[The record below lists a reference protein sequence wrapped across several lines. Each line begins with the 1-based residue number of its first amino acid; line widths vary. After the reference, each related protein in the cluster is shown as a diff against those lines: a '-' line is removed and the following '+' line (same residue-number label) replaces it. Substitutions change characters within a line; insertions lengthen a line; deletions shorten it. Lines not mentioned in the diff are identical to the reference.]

1 MTAADHDDHGAIEVA
16 ERILLLI
23 DRGRFT
29 STYKYA
35 VLLGLMDLCLER
47 AARDGSAPQSV
58 TTRQLAERII
68 ELYWPHTT
76 PFLATRGADRTAAPP
91 VLRQNSGGQAEIL
104 TLLQKFRTRHAPEAA
119 TAQAAGRQASR
130 TAFERLVRNVEW
142 KLVEMPLPKLQRL
155 GDGDSMELLYRINWD
170 DRVRR
175 RDLAGEFD
183 NQIRFV
189 GRAGEHLVRLAGLLR
204 PLIQREWA
212 ARVAQLNRDL
222 TGERDLDEF
231 LFGRSRA
238 ALDPVRDPLC
248 ELQDGRCF
256 YCGGRLGARVE
267 VDHFVP
273 WVRHPNDDIEN
284 LVASDARCN
293 NAKRD
298 FLAAVDHIRRWTE
311 RNTRRASELRTVAD
325 QAGWRSDANRSVAVA
340 RALYVHLPPGSH
352 LWLAPRS
359 RFEPLD
365 HGAVRAAFAALAG

>member
-1 MTAADHDDHGAIEVA
+1 MTAADHDDQGAIEVA

-35 VLLGLMDLCLER
+35 VLMGLMDLCLER

-58 TTRQLAERII
+58 TTRQLAERIV
-68 ELYWPHTT
+68 ELYWPHTA
-76 PFLATRGADRTAAPP
+76 PFPAPRTADRTAAPP

-104 TLLQKFRTRHAPEAA
+104 TLIRKFRTRHAPEAA
-119 TAQAAGRQASR
+119 TAQAAGRKASR

-189 GRAGEHLVRLAGLLR
+189 GRAGEHLV
-204 PLIQREWA
+204 
-212 ARVAQLNRDL
+212 
-222 TGERDLDEF
+222 
-231 LFGRSRA
+231 
-238 ALDPVRDPLC
+238 
-248 ELQDGRCF
+248 
-256 YCGGRLGARVE
+256 
-267 VDHFVP
+267 P

-284 LVASDARCN
+284 LVTSDARCN
-293 NAKRD
+293 NDKRD
-298 FLAAVDHIRRWTE
+298 FLAAVDQIRRWTE
-311 RNTRRASELRTVAD
+311 RNTRRASELRSVAD
-325 QAGWRSDANRSVAVA
+325 QLGWRSDGDRSVAVA
-340 RALYVHLPPGSH
+340 RAVCLHLPPGSH
-352 LWLAPRS
+352 LWLGPRS

-365 HGAVRAAFAALAG
+365 HGAVRAAFAVLAGQIIRQADRPPPKERPKERPRAGVAGESKVERALRSANRRASLPEELGGHDEDHRRNPDRCGVRSGLR